1 MLPFLFFIAG
11 LCEGQLLV
19 FCVNRF
25 VKKKSKIGTSTGHNV
40 TDKTN

>member
-19 FCVNRF
+19 FCINRF
-25 VKKKSKIGTSTGHNV
+25 VKKKSKISTSTSRNV
-40 TDKTN
+40 TDKSD